1 MFGFALFHFHTNPP
15 FFPSRKVRK
24 SKTNHDKSVQDSS
37 PRIAPINSLIY
48 SSDFFKKC
56 QPLAVEF
63 LEKCTSVAVSGT
75 YRGRI
80 GAVSRP
86 YRGRIGA
93 VSGPYRGHIG
103 AISGPYRGRIGAVSG
118 PYRGRIGAK
127 TFRNMHCRKKTCIAR
142 KKCIGS

>member
-1 MFGFALFHFHTNPP
+1 MASKKIASGCLVSHFFIFTQIHQ

-37 PRIAPINSLIY
+37 PRIAPINSLYIVPIF
-48 SSDFFKKC
+48 SKNASLWRFNFWKNALRW
-56 QPLAVEF
+56 P
-63 LEKCTSVAVSGT
+63 

-80 GAVSRP
+80 GPVAGP

-103 AISGPYRGRIGAVSG
+103 AVSGPYRDRIGAVSG
-118 PYRGRIGAK
+118 PYRGQ
-127 TFRNMHCRKKTCIAR
+127 NL
-142 KKCIGS
+142 